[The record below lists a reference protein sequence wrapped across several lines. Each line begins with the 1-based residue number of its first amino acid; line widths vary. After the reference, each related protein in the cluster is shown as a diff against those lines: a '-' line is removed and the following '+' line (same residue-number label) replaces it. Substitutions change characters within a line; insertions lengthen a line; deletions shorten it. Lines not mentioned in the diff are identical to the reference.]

1 MKALVELSPYLENV
15 KKPIKKATT
24 FSRELNNRSRKK
36 KYVKEN
42 LNLKNIHHGQRKLL
56 LSEIEFLTIE
66 YDKWKNKKD
75 IILLYVGAAE
85 GYHTEMLI
93 KLFPEFEYHL
103 YDERE
108 FYDKLYDNKKVKIF
122 NKYFDNKIAKTYKNK
137 NVIFICDIRALD
149 IRNAIKKEIKNQN
162 NVVSQDMTWQQ
173 EWYNIIKPITAL
185 FKFRLPWTSGKTKYL
200 DGRIFYQVWQGQ
212 HSTETRLIPNG
223 KMKEYENTAYEERL
237 FYFNTETRRK
247 VYTDKLVFNDKV
259 KDLKCYGHS
268 YDSMSEAFI
277 LYNYLTVIKDKK
289 SKINFEICKL
299 GREISSSLKESG
311 IKFPFIYED
320 TVLKMFKI

>member
-1 MKALVELSPYLENV
+1 MKSLVELSPYLKNV

-36 KYVKEN
+36 KYIKEEIN
-42 LNLKNIHHGQRKLL
+42 MKNIHHGQRKLL
-56 LSEIEFLTIE
+56 LSEIEFLTVE

-93 KLFPEFEYHL
+93 KLFPDFEYHL
-103 YDERE
+103 YDKRE
-108 FYDKLYDNKKVKIF
+108 FYDKLYDNEKVKIF
-122 NKYFDNKIAKTYKNK
+122 NKYFDDKIAKTYKNK
-137 NVIFICDIRALD
+137 NVIFICDIRSRD
-149 IRNAIKKEIKNQN
+149 IQNKNKKSIKNQN
-162 NVVSQDMTWQQ
+162 TIVSQDMIWQQ
-173 EWYNIIKPITAL
+173 EWYNIIKPLTAL
-185 FKFRLPWTSGKTKYL
+185 FKFRLPWLPGKTKYL
-200 DGRIFYQVWQGQ
+200 DGTIFYQVWQGK

-223 KMKEYENTAYEERL
+223 LIKEYDNTAYEERL

-247 VYTDKLVFNDKV
+247 FYSDKLVFGDKV

-268 YDSMSEAFI
+268 YDSMSEALI
-277 LYNYLTVIKDKK
+277 LYNYLTVIKDVKT
-289 SKINFEICKL
+289 KINFEICKL
-299 GREISSSLKESG
+299 GREISASLKESG
-311 IKFPFIYED
+311 INHPYIYED